1 MKVIQLFKNEN
12 RLIRLAAEK
21 NRDAQEQLYRS
32 HSAKMLSI
40 CRMYIKDLH
49 HAEDVM
55 LSGFLKVFTHIGQFR
70 NEGSFEGWMRK
81 IMVRESI
88 SFLRTQKNLEISE
101 EIQERDAGDLNN
113 IQAGIDVEHIQQL
126 IDALPEGYK
135 VVFVMYA
142 IEGYKHKEISEIL
155 NISEG
160 TSKSQLFKAR
170 MLLQEKI
177 KNQKNSEY
185 GTAKI

>member
-12 RLIRLAAEK
+12 KLIRQAAER
-21 NRDAQEQLYRS
+21 NRDAQEQLYRD

-40 CRMYIKDLH
+40 CRMYVKDMH
-49 HAEDVM
+49 HAEEVM
-55 LSGFLKVFTHIGQFR
+55 LSGFLKVFTHIGQFK
-70 NEGSFEGWMRK
+70 NEGSFEGWVKK
-81 IMVRESI
+81 IMIRESI
-88 SFLRTQKNLEISE
+88 SFLRTRRNLEIIE
-101 EIQERDAGDLNN
+101 EIPEINGGDLNN
-113 IQAGIDVEHIQQL
+113 IQAGIDVEYIQQL
-126 IDALPEGYK
+126 IDTLPEGYK

-142 IEGYKHKEISEIL
+142 IEGYKHKEIAEIL

-177 KNQKNSEY
+177 KDQNNLEY